1 MLSMKIHILKRGLPL
16 GKPSFLY
23 LVYFLFQEISYY
35 LWHLIHGTNGL
46 VTYRSTADLF
56 YGSWHL
62 DTGDLAQL
70 IDQCEIIFLCIGS
83 INGSHDTLGKLER
96 TCGRSDDRRCLIP
109 CLCRKHRQQ
118 PRYGYRS
125 HSLSFHRDHEWS
137 VRSLPRCCNCHRNP
151 AKPDASVA

>member
-70 IDQCEIIFLCIGS
+70 IDQCEIS
-83 INGSHDTLGKLER
+83 VV
-96 TCGRSDDRRCLIP
+96 TCQSYKRS
-109 CLCRKHRQQ
+109 
-118 PRYGYRS
+118 
-125 HSLSFHRDHEWS
+125 E
-137 VRSLPRCCNCHRNP
+137 
-151 AKPDASVA
+151 